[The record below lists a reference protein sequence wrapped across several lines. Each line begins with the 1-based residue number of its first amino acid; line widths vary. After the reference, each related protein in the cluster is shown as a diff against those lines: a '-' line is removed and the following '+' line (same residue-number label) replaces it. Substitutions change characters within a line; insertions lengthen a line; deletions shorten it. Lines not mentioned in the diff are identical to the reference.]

1 MALMIRKL
9 SSALSFMIG
18 LILILSWFY
27 WADSPVSVLILGLI
41 LLILGIIGVVTTIAK
56 GGRAGMIVPLTLY
69 LTSYRLYF

>member
-9 SSALSFMIG
+9 SSSLIFMVG

-27 WADSPVSVLILGLI
+27 WADSPVFLLFSGLI

-56 GGRAGMIVPLTLY
+56 EEEELE
-69 LTSYRLYF
+69 